1 MTASPGPRWTL
12 RTSKALASG
21 STIEEAAVQLCRSGT
36 ISDVMGKANELGSQF
51 ESRPL
56 PTPVPARKI
65 TKAEVVSLG
74 HEHYGVAFEYDD
86 GHKETIEAATR
97 EAAELAAKDRV
108 GDLVTIISR

>member
-1 MTASPGPRWTL
+1 MD
-12 RTSKALASG
+12 KAKEFGLP
-21 STIEEAAVQLCRSGT
+21 
-36 ISDVMGKANELGSQF
+36 F

-56 PTPVPARKI
+56 PTPVPTRKI

-74 HEHYGVAFEYDD
+74 EDHYGVAFEYDD

-108 GDLVTIISR
+108 GELVPILSR